1 MCSVF
6 VAPAAA
12 VDMCIIYSNTVLS
25 MIIVL
30 LPNNS
35 DCGLANICFRVYN
48 MTIECVVASGHVCT
62 CVCV

>member
-1 MCSVF
+1 
-6 VAPAAA
+6 
-12 VDMCIIYSNTVLS
+12 

-48 MTIECVVASGHVCT
+48 MTIECVVASGYACVYM
-62 CVCV
+62 CVCVKEETKVTELSPTH